1 MSESTPVSIR
11 DPSIGQTWIPV
22 AMLIG
27 MLALSVALFGDE
39 SSMGPNQIAL
49 ILSTGVAVVIGL
61 MNGHR

>member
-1 MSESTPVSIR
+1 MP
-11 DPSIGQTWIPV
+11 
-22 AMLIG
+22 IG
-27 MLALSVALFGDE
+27 MLALSVALFSDE